1 MSGLSRTALRKPA
14 AAVLIAAGLA
24 VLPLPVYAADFDSMT
39 IEELRSA
46 YAQLESENQALREE
60 NQRLKDGIVSS
71 VIGSGGSTGGA
82 AGSSITSSGAGTDG
96 SAGISTG
103 TDNSTAD
110 SGNGTATGD
119 SAAGGTGAV
128 TGTFR
133 TTTQFLADI
142 KNSYLVRQNVA
153 SEYTQS
159 QLQQM
164 SREDSIAFQ
173 SKCAEAE
180 RTFYNTYSNAV
191 LDDMNIQYL
200 CSEYA
205 GGVGKQLTAEAQYQQ
220 DGDADAFTE
229 LYTAGYYNRAYALLE
244 LVDYYDLDL
253 GDSVESLRQAVA
265 AKNAEEG
272 EETRNA
278 GVDSNLVMQAQQL
291 LNDLGFRCGTPDGIA
306 GRQTTSCVVRF
317 QSMYGFTPAD
327 GLIDQELI
335 GEMQTILSQ

>member
-1 MSGLSRTALRKPA
+1 M
-14 AAVLIAAGLA
+14 AAGLA
-24 VLPLPVYAADFDSMT
+24 VLPIPLYAADFDSMT

-71 VIGSGGSTGGA
+71 VIGNGAGTGSFTAGGS
-82 AGSSITSSGAGTDG
+82 GTDG
-96 SAGISTG
+96 SADSSTG
-103 TDNSTAD
+103 TDGSTAG
-110 SGNGTATGD
+110 SGNGTAAGG
-119 SAAGGTGAV
+119 SAAASGTGAAP
-128 TGTFR
+128 GTFR
-133 TTTQFLADI
+133 TTAQFLADI

-153 SEYTQS
+153 SEYSQS

-164 SREDSIAFQ
+164 SRADSIAFQ

-205 GGVGKQLTAEAQYQQ
+205 GGVGKQLTAEAQYQA
-220 DGDADAFTE
+220 DGDADAFTV

-278 GVDSNLVMQAQQL
+278 GVDSTLVLQAQQL
-291 LNDLGFRCGTPDGIA
+291 LNNLGFRCGTPDGIA

-335 GEMQTILSQ
+335 SEMQTILAQ